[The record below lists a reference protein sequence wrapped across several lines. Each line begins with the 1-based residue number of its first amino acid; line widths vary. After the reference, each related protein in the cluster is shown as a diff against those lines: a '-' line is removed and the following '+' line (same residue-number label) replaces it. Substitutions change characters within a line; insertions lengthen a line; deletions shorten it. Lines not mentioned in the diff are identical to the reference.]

1 MNVKPLGNRV
11 IIEPK
16 KTEEKTKGGI
26 YLPDTAQDSENI
38 GTVVAMSESIKEP
51 QFKVGDKVMFD
62 KYSGKEISDNEQK
75 YVVIDYKDVIA
86 KLSE

>member
-38 GTVVAMSESIKEP
+38 GTVVAISESIKEP
-51 QFKVGDKVMFD
+51 QFKVGDKVMFE
-62 KYSGKEISDNEQK
+62 KYGGKEISDNEQK
-75 YVVIDYKDVIA
+75 FVVIDYKDVIA
-86 KLSE
+86 RLNE